1 MMKLKRTIALLLAL
15 LLCALPLVACN
26 EPEPDKDVTVRL
38 AGMTG
43 PTSIGMVKLLKE
55 DASGT
60 SAVDYEFTLA
70 QSGADIRAK
79 LLQGEVDIAAIPA
92 NLAVNL
98 YNNTEGK
105 VTLLAVNTLGV
116 VSILEKGNTVT
127 GFADLAGKTVYA
139 PSTAKG
145 AIPELVFRYFLSVN
159 GVNEADVNIQWI
171 DATALAAKL
180 KTEEGVLVLSPQP
193 NATAILKN
201 VEGAREALN
210 LNDEWKKL
218 NNGTEYITGVVVART
233 AFLEEHT
240 DLVDAFLAEYEASI
254 DYANQNVADAAAL
267 VSEFNIL
274 AVPVP
279 VITEAIPACH
289 IAYMDGEEMKAAV
302 GAYVDLLFDLAPAAF
317 GNAKPNDGFYYV
329 AK

>member
-1 MMKLKRTIALLLAL
+1 MKLKRTIALLLAL

-26 EPEPDKDVTVRL
+26 DPAPDEEVTVRL

-55 DASGT
+55 DANGT

-159 GVNEADVNIQWI
+159 GVNEADVDVQWI

-233 AFLEEHT
+233 AFLEKHT

-254 DYANQNVADAAAL
+254 DYANQSVADTAAL

-289 IAYMDGEEMKAAV
+289 IAFMDGEEMKAAV

-317 GNAKPNDGFYYV
+317 GSAKPNDGFYYV